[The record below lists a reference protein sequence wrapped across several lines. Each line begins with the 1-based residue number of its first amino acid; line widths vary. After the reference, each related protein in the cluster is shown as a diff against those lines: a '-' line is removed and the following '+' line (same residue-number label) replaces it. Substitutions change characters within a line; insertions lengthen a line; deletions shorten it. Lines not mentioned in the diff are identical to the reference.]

1 MCDDG
6 WCLNNEKID
15 LKYFVKVR
23 LRKQDNDHSSKMLH
37 VWKCDWKQVFV
48 LSEKVIELKKD
59 KNLNHE
65 NIQYLTNDEMDQNR
79 KNKDFEKSIEGQ
91 VLDELKLTK
100 QCCRRHMLT
109 HVDVFS

>member
-1 MCDDG
+1 MIIPVKCFTCGNVIGD
-6 WCLNNEKID
+6 
-15 LKYFVKVR
+15 KYLYYV
-23 LRKQDNDHSSKMLH
+23 N
-37 VWKCDWKQVFV
+37 
-48 LSEKVIELKKD
+48 KVIELKKD

-65 NIQYLTNDEMDQNR
+65 NIQYLTNDEMD
-79 KNKDFEKSIEGQ
+79 KFGETKTLEKSVEGQ